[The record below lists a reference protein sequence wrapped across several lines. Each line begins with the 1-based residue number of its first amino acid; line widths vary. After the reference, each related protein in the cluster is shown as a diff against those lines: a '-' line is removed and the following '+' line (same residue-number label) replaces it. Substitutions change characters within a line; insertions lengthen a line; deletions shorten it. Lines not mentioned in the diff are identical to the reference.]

1 MTYPQLTVF
10 NFKISYFV
18 FRIFTLF
25 WLVQQ
30 YFFFDKF
37 ASRSEIFYEPNLW
50 IQKLIFPEY
59 PSRIF
64 YVSILILTGIL
75 LIYSLFKQSYVLNI
89 LLFVIIALVNLLVAS
104 NIGMSHFGHLLVL
117 SYFFSI
123 FLLPKNLKSEN
134 YKSVQIYYLGL
145 LSTYSLSGIWKL
157 ISCLKDLATNDPSV
171 SWFEKNAAR
180 YNSFLNYFIIDLK
193 LPDWMQWLYKFENLW
208 IVITVFAIFMQAFC
222 FLGAFNRKL
231 LNIFMVFLVC
241 FHIYTEY
248 FVIAEFW
255 LVKQQI
261 LFLFFPYHLFYSK
274 IKQLFTEKMAEENG
288 LSVQ

>member
-104 NIGMSHFGHLLVL
+104 NIGMSHSGHL
-117 SYFFSI
+117 
-123 FLLPKNLKSEN
+123 
-134 YKSVQIYYLGL
+134 
-145 LSTYSLSGIWKL
+145 
-157 ISCLKDLATNDPSV
+157 
-171 SWFEKNAAR
+171 
-180 YNSFLNYFIIDLK
+180 
-193 LPDWMQWLYKFENLW
+193 
-208 IVITVFAIFMQAFC
+208 
-222 FLGAFNRKL
+222 
-231 LNIFMVFLVC
+231 
-241 FHIYTEY
+241 
-248 FVIAEFW
+248 
-255 LVKQQI
+255 
-261 LFLFFPYHLFYSK
+261 
-274 IKQLFTEKMAEENG
+274 
-288 LSVQ
+288 